1 MEFKICHDIMG
12 AHYNDMI
19 MQDGRNKVAVGNT
32 ETKCPTSLN
41 TKEYVIC
48 TKMIPNRK
56 PVGKSSVNG
65 TNQYVHIDKLKN
77 KLFDE
82 NPYTLVELMDEVMV
96 ISKDNIPYRIERS
109 KERVKFVSDL
119 GANSPIGVFIYSRQ
133 GTLGN

>member
-1 MEFKICHDIMG
+1 MHDSSTLLTKANNCFSTKVNHGRSEPPTKETVLEQLRATEDCMNRFPSSHYNKNKNGEKYREPIFMELKICNDIIG

-56 PVGKSSVNG
+56 PVCTGS
-65 TNQYVHIDKLKN
+65 H
-77 KLFDE
+77 
-82 NPYTLVELMDEVMV
+82 
-96 ISKDNIPYRIERS
+96 
-109 KERVKFVSDL
+109 
-119 GANSPIGVFIYSRQ
+119 
-133 GTLGN
+133 